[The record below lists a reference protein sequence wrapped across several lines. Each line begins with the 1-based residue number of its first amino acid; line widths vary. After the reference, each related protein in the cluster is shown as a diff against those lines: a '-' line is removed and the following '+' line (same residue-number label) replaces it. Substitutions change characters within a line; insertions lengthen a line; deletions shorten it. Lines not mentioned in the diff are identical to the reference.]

1 MPWYPSAKACPAA
14 IKPTVQ
20 CFFPTLYQVLLF
32 DFSSFGEK
40 LFFCL
45 RGYRRAIARS
55 AVQKTA
61 GAQSE
66 DVPLPLELV
75 EVMDID
81 CPRDYLQLVPYGIP
95 EPFTV
100 KEFAKEVHIR
110 ASLAQ
115 VVLQILAYAGVVE
128 RVGKKGNAYLYK
140 VLEGDE

>member
-1 MPWYPSAKACPAA
+1 MAFKELYR
-14 IKPTVQ
+14 IKN
-20 CFFPTLYQVLLF
+20 FLLDENLHLKFVFINMEEYRLLNGWSRDRKKGSSRF
-32 DFSSFGEK
+32 D
-40 LFFCL
+40 
-45 RGYRRAIARS
+45 RI
-55 AVQKTA
+55 
-61 GAQSE
+61 
-66 DVPLPLELV
+66 PLELV

-95 EPFTV
+95 EPFTG

-140 VLEGDE
+140 VLEGE

>member
-1 MPWYPSAKACPAA
+1 MEEYR
-14 IKPTVQ
+14 
-20 CFFPTLYQVLLF
+20 LLNGWSRDRKKGSSRF
-32 DFSSFGEK
+32 D
-40 LFFCL
+40 
-45 RGYRRAIARS
+45 RI
-55 AVQKTA
+55 
-61 GAQSE
+61 
-66 DVPLPLELV
+66 PLELV
-75 EVMDID
+75 EIMDID

-140 VLEGDE
+140 VLEGEE

>member
-1 MPWYPSAKACPAA
+1 MKGNPYVAFKELYR
-14 IKPTVQ
+14 IKN
-20 CFFPTLYQVLLF
+20 FLLDENLHLKFVFINMEEYRLLNGWSRDRKKGSSRF
-32 DFSSFGEK
+32 D
-40 LFFCL
+40 
-45 RGYRRAIARS
+45 RI
-55 AVQKTA
+55 
-61 GAQSE
+61 
-66 DVPLPLELV
+66 PLELV
-75 EVMDID
+75 EIMDID
-81 CPRDYLQLVPYGIP
+81 CSRDYLQLVPYGIP